1 MSSAAVE
8 QAAPVAV
15 DDGEFKQQMVALIPS
30 LRAFARSLCGN
41 PDMADDL
48 AQEAMA
54 RAWKAR
60 QSFTMGT
67 NFRAWM
73 FMIVRNIFYTTIR
86 KNSRMTSWDPEIAE
100 RVLVEPA
107 TQHVGIELQDVQD
120 ALNKLPPVQREM
132 LMLVAAEGVSY
143 EEAAIIAGCAIGTVK
158 SRVARAR
165 AALVRLMDGHEIDD
179 HDGDEDKGKTVLPV
193 GFGFA
198 DRP

>member
-1 MSSAAVE
+1 MSSAATERAV
-8 QAAPVAV
+8 VSAV
-15 DDGEFKQQMVALIPS
+15 DDAEFKSQMVALIPS

-60 QSFTMGT
+60 GSFTMGT

-73 FMIVRNIFYTTIR
+73 FMILRNIFYTTIR
-86 KNSRMTSWDPEIAE
+86 KNARMTSWDPEIAE

-107 TQHVGIELQDVQD
+107 TQHVGIELNDVQK
-120 ALNKLPPVQREM
+120 ALDKLPPVQREM

-143 EEAAIIAGCAIGTVK
+143 EEAAMIAGCAIGTVK

-165 AALVRLMDGHEIDD
+165 AALVLLLEGQNIDD
-179 HDGDEDKGKTVLPV
+179 VRDSDHPAKAELPV

-198 DRP
+198 ERS

>member
-1 MSSAAVE
+1 MNTSTSDQIE
-8 QAAPVAV
+8 RIGI
-15 DDGEFKQQMVALIPS
+15 DDGEFKKQMVALIPS

-48 AQEAMA
+48 AQEAMT

-100 RVLVEPA
+100 RVLIEPA
-107 TQHVGIELQDVQD
+107 TQHVGIELADVQQ
-120 ALNKLPPVQREM
+120 ALNKLPPMQREM

-165 AALVRLMDGHEIDD
+165 AALIRLLE
-179 HDGDEDKGKTVLPV
+179 GDEVGDDTVQPTAAKSLLPA

-198 DRP
+198 ERT